1 MGGAVEKDVDADRPG
16 PSAGIDSRVPSWL
29 TFAMVLLLPLVLA
42 GCAAKEGGGMIRKAL
57 ETVGLKEPAESPNQ
71 PKSVKVQMFAGQN
84 LNAGRDNRSLALVVR
99 VYRLRQ
105 SSRFEQASFD
115 AFLDEDTERRA
126 LGDDLLGATEIVLQP
141 GQRHEIV
148 ELVPPEAGAVGV
160 VALFRSPASKRWRL
174 SFDSKL
180 AAKDGI
186 AIGLH
191 ACALTTSSP
200 GLTTSV
206 SGGAAS
212 LVGVRCG
219 Q

>member
-1 MGGAVEKDVDADRPG
+1 
-16 PSAGIDSRVPSWL
+16 
-29 TFAMVLLLPLVLA
+29 
-42 GCAAKEGGGMIRKAL
+42 MIRKAL

-191 ACALTTSSP
+191 ACALTTSSA